1 MRNLETE
8 RKKGKTKERNIFFDY
23 IKQLKKR
30 PNLKLP
36 YNYFIEMKILHHTE
50 LFQNHFEIW
59 IYLNFEMALPA
70 KQTAAKIEKFDIIII
85 LFILMERTKEDVEIV
100 SVPNMNAAINISQN
114 ALLKQTN

>member
-1 MRNLETE
+1 MGCAIQKQKE
-8 RKKGKTKERNIFFDY
+8 RKDKRKKYFFQLL
-23 IKQLKKR
+23 KQLKKR
-30 PNLKLP
+30 PYLKLP
-36 YNYFIEMKILHHTE
+36 YNYFIGNKILQHTE

-59 IYLNFEMALPA
+59 IYLNLEMALPA
-70 KQTAAKIEKFDIIII
+70 KQTAVKIEKFDIIII